1 MTNDLTVKSA
11 PVALPVS
18 MQEAV
23 EGLIG
28 DSLSAS
34 TARAYR
40 SDLAAFI
47 AWCGQHDLAPVPSSP
62 EVICS
67 YIGHMAEAGKRASS
81 ISRAIA
87 AISCAHELKRVERN
101 PCRDDLVKRA
111 LKGMRRRVGTAQEKK
126 APATASR
133 VAAMLETLPDT
144 LKGKRDRALLALG
157 FAGAFRRSELVA
169 LDMSDIEAVEGGA
182 RVTIRKSKT
191 DQTGEGQ
198 VIGIVDG
205 VRLRPLAAVAEWVRA
220 AGITSGPIFRSV
232 DRHGN
237 VSDAAMCDRQVARL
251 VKDTAEAAGLDPE
264 AFSGHSLRAGFITS
278 AAASGC
284 DALRIAE
291 TSRHKNMD
299 ILRGYVRTE
308 NLTKNYAG
316 AAFM

>member
-1 MTNDLTVKSA
+1 
-11 PVALPVS
+11 
-18 MQEAV
+18 
-23 EGLIG
+23 
-28 DSLSAS
+28 
-34 TARAYR
+34 
-40 SDLAAFI
+40 
-47 AWCGQHDLAPVPSSP
+47 
-62 EVICS
+62 
-67 YIGHMAEAGKRASS
+67 MAEAGKRASS

-111 LKGMRRRVGTAQEKK
+111 LKGMRRRIGTAQEKK

-133 VAAMLETLPDT
+133 VAVMLETLPDT
-144 LKGKRDRALLALG
+144 LKGKRDRALLSSASLARSAALNWWRWM
-157 FAGAFRRSELVA
+157 A
-169 LDMSDIEAVEGGA
+169 
-182 RVTIRKSKT
+182 
-191 DQTGEGQ
+191 GQ

-205 VRLRPLAAVAEWVRA
+205 LQLRPLAAVAEWVRA

-237 VSDAAMCDRQVARL
+237 VGAEAMCDRQVARL
-251 VKDTAEAAGLDPE
+251 VKDAAEAAGLDPE
-264 AFSGHSLRAGFITS
+264 TFSGHSLRAGFITS